1 MSVRYSKSEVASIV
15 QQIETEAKEAG
26 LIPADSVL
34 VYRNG
39 NTSYVSSATVI
50 CFSSDGERYREADS
64 FIPEF
69 NGKMGPT
76 EQYRLLEATLRV
88 FHSFRKQRQ
97 EADKRKMAYLSAH
110 VARRSE

>member
-1 MSVRYSKSEVASIV
+1 MSVRYSKAEVESIV
-15 QQIETEAKEAG
+15 KQIEVEAKEAG
-26 LIPADSVL
+26 VIPADSRL
-34 VYRNG
+34 EYRAG
-39 NTSYVSSATVI
+39 NTNYVSSATVR
-50 CFSSDGERYREADS
+50 CFNADGEFNREADS

-97 EADKRKMAYLSAH
+97 EADKRKMSYLAEH
-110 VARRSE
+110 VARRS